1 MKAIYKHELK
11 GYSTNITAY
20 VFGVFILLFAGIY
33 TMVYNLGHQV
43 VNFEFVPGSMPY
55 IFLVGVPIL
64 TMRVMAEERKQKT
77 DQLLYSLPISMNK
90 IVWGKYLAML
100 TVFAIPLL
108 IICVYPLI
116 LRTYGNVPL
125 TTAYSTMLG
134 FFFLGA
140 ALIAIGMFISS
151 LTESQ
156 PVAAGLCFIV
166 MLVNY
171 YISSLLSFVSTTART
186 NMIVVTFLAAAIAY
200 LIYTMTQSSTVSLA
214 CAVAMEAVIC
224 FTFLRNSA
232 SYEGLLTKIG
242 SHISLFDRFENFYQ
256 GSFDLTT
263 LVFYISIIAVF
274 LFLCVQSMEKRRW
287 S

>member
-1 MKAIYKHELK
+1 MNAIYKHELK
-11 GYSTNITAY
+11 GYMTNVTAY
-20 VFGVFILLFAGIY
+20 VFGLFILLFAGIY

-64 TMRVMAEERKQKT
+64 TMRVLAEERKQKT
-77 DQLLYSLPISMNK
+77 DQLLYSLPVSMHK
-90 IVWGKYLAML
+90 VVCGKYFAML

-116 LRTYGNVPL
+116 LRSYGNVPL
-125 TTAYSTMLG
+125 ATAYSTMLG

-171 YISSLLSFVSTTART
+171 YLASMLKFVSTTART
-186 NMIVVTFLAAAIAY
+186 NMMVITVIAAGIAFLVY
-200 LIYTMTQSSTVSLA
+200 LMTQSSTAALA
-214 CAVAMEAVIC
+214 CAVVMEAVIC
-224 FTFLRNSA
+224 FTYLKNSA
-232 SYEGLLTKIG
+232 SYEGLLSKLG
-242 SHISLFDRFENFYQ
+242 GHLSLFDRFENFYQ

-263 LVFYISIIAVF
+263 LVFYLSVIVVF
-274 LFLCVQSMEKRRW
+274 LFLSVQSMEKRRW